1 MKSPAQVSGRHQ
13 RRVLVVDDSLESAHA
28 LAIMIEDMGHKVEFA
43 LNGYAALELAKTF
56 RPEFVFLDLMMPGI
70 SGFEVARRLR
80 KEFGD
85 AIRIIAVTASD
96 TEQYR
101 QQSAKA
107 GCDLHLMKPVQPE
120 VIKALLE

>member
-1 MKSPAQVSGRHQ
+1 MNSPAQASGARE

-28 LAIMIEDMGHKVEFA
+28 LAIIIEDMGHKVEFA
-43 LNGYAALELAKTF
+43 LNGYVALELAKTF

-70 SGFEVARRLR
+70 NGFEVARRLR

-96 TEQYR
+96 DEQYR
-101 QQSAKA
+101 QQSANA
-107 GCDLHLMKPVQPE
+107 GCDLHLMKPVEPE
-120 VIKALLE
+120 VIEALLG

>member
-1 MKSPAQVSGRHQ
+1 MSSPAQVSGPRE

-56 RPEFVFLDLMMPGI
+56 RPELVFLDLMMPGI
-70 SGFEVARRLR
+70 TGFEVARRLR

-107 GCDLHLMKPVQPE
+107 GCDLHL
-120 VIKALLE
+120 